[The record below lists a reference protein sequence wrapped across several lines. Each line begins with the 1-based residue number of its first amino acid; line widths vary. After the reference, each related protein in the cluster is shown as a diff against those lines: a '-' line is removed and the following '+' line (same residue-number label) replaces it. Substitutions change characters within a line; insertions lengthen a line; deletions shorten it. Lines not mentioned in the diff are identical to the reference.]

1 MRFRQLDRI
10 LCIEPGVRIVAAKT
24 LAPAEDYLRD
34 HFPRFP
40 VMPGVLML
48 EAMFQAGVWLAY
60 QSDDFQRSMVVLK
73 ETRNV
78 KFADFVTPGR
88 TLVVT
93 AELVSQGDN
102 VVKLKTHGALDESVA
117 VSGRL
122 VLERFN
128 WSDRNPDW
136 AAIDRSLRRDM
147 RRQYRGLIACHQDEP
162 APA

>member
-10 LCIEPGVRIVAAKT
+10 LSIEPGVRIVATKT
-24 LAPAEDYLRD
+24 LAPEEDYLRD

-40 VMPGVLML
+40 VMPGVIML
-48 EAMFQAGVWLAY
+48 EAMYQAGVWLAY

-88 TLVVT
+88 TLEVT
-93 AELVSQGDN
+93 VEVIADEGSILK
-102 VVKLKTHGALDESVA
+102 VKARGAIENAVA

-128 WSDRNPDW
+128 WGDTDPGREPV
-136 AAIDRSLRRDM
+136 DRSLRRDM
-147 RRQYRGLIACHQDEP
+147 RRQYRRLTASDQ
-162 APA
+162 

>member
-10 LCIEPGVRIVAAKT
+10 LRIEPGVRIVAAKT
-24 LAPAEDYLRD
+24 LAPSEDYLRD

-48 EAMFQAGVWLAY
+48 EAMFQAGVWLSY
-60 QSDDFQRSMVVLK
+60 RDDDFRRSMVVLK
-73 ETRNV
+73 EARNV

-93 AELVSQGDN
+93 AE
-102 VVKLKTHGALDESVA
+102 VVGQDDATLRLKTQGALGDTVA

-128 WSDRNPDW
+128 WGDRNPMH
-136 AAIDRSLRRDM
+136 AAMDLGLRRDM
-147 RRQYRGLIACHQDEP
+147 RRQYRKLIAAGQEES
-162 APA
+162 